1 MEQALQRASDEAL
14 GGLYRDFALGSAGP
28 SNMFVHAVIRTHMD

>member
-1 MEQALQRASDEAL
+1 MEQALQRALDEAL

-28 SNMFVHAVIRTHMD
+28 SNMFVHAVICARMD